1 MRGKCRKRRRND
13 SFTRLMSQK
22 INDFCTFFV
31 PASLV
36 LLILKFR
43 TLLEISFLE
52 EIKLETEHGQDSTD
66 RRTVEF
72 LKTRIFFTFIYNY
85 LIIS

>member
-1 MRGKCRKRRRND
+1 MIVLRVFGAQK
-13 SFTRLMSQK
+13 LMISVP
-22 INDFCTFFV
+22 FFV

-52 EIKLETEHGQDSTD
+52 DIKLKTEHGQDSTD

-72 LKTRIFFTFIYNY
+72 LGIKKLLYSSLSLLITILLLINYN
-85 LIIS
+85 I

>member
-1 MRGKCRKRRRND
+1 MIVLRVLGAQK
-13 SFTRLMSQK
+13 LMISVR
-22 INDFCTFFV
+22 FFV
-31 PASLV
+31 PASLA
-36 LLILKFR
+36 LSILKFR

-85 LIIS
+85 LIINQL

>member
-1 MRGKCRKRRRND
+1 MTVLRVLGGKK
-13 SFTRLMSQK
+13 LMISVP
-22 INDFCTFFV
+22 FFV

-36 LLILKFR
+36 LLILKYR

-85 LIIS
+85 LIINQL

>member
-1 MRGKCRKRRRND
+1 MI
-13 SFTRLMSQK
+13 SVP
-22 INDFCTFFV
+22 FFV

-36 LLILKFR
+36 LLILKYR

-72 LKTRIFFTFIYNY
+72 WESRNCSILLY
-85 LIIS
+85 LYL

>member
-1 MRGKCRKRRRND
+1 MIVLRVLGAKK
-13 SFTRLMSQK
+13 SMISVP
-22 INDFCTFFV
+22 FFV

-72 LKTRIFFTFIYNY
+72 WKTRIFFAFIYNC

>member
-1 MRGKCRKRRRND
+1 MIALRVLGGKK
-13 SFTRLMSQK
+13 LMISVP
-22 INDFCTFFV
+22 FFV

-43 TLLEISFLE
+43 TLLKISFLE
-52 EIKLETEHGQDSTD
+52 EIKLDIEHGQDSTD

-72 LKTRIFFTFIYNY
+72 LEIRIFFIFTYNY
-85 LIIS
+85 LIIN

>member
-1 MRGKCRKRRRND
+1 
-13 SFTRLMSQK
+13 MSQK
-22 INDFCTFFV
+22 INDFCTVFV

-36 LLILKFR
+36 LLILKYR
-43 TLLEISFLE
+43 MLLEISFLE

>member
-1 MRGKCRKRRRND
+1 MTVLRVLGGKK
-13 SFTRLMSQK
+13 LMISVP
-22 INDFCTFFV
+22 FFV
-31 PASLV
+31 QASLV
-36 LLILKFR
+36 LLILKYP
-43 TLLEISFLE
+43 TLLKISLLE

>member
-1 MRGKCRKRRRND
+1 MI
-13 SFTRLMSQK
+13 SVP
-22 INDFCTFFV
+22 FFV

-36 LLILKFR
+36 MLILKHR

-52 EIKLETEHGQDSTD
+52 DIKLKTENGQDSTD

>member
-1 MRGKCRKRRRND
+1 MIVLRVLGGKK
-13 SFTRLMSQK
+13 LMISVP
-22 INDFCTFFV
+22 FFV

-52 EIKLETEHGQDSTD
+52 DIKLKTENGQDSTD

-72 LKTRIFFTFIYNY
+72 LGIKKLLYSSLSLLITILLLINYN
-85 LIIS
+85 I

>member
-1 MRGKCRKRRRND
+1 MKGKCRKWHQND
-13 SFTRLMSQK
+13 SFTRLRSQK

-52 EIKLETEHGQDSTD
+52 EIKLETERGQDSTD
-66 RRTVEF
+66 RRTVDF
-72 LKTRIFFTFIYNY
+72 LETRIFFTFTYNY
-85 LIIS
+85 LIIN